1 MQTIKTQVLVVG
13 AGPGGYVAAIR
24 CGQLGLQTTIVE
36 AERNGGTCLIKGCI
50 PSKALIHAASKF
62 EDMNRHATKDHLGIS
77 LSAPAELDF
86 TKTIAWK
93 DDIVNKLS
101 KGVGALLKKN
111 KVEQMFGWANFTN
124 AKTCVVSN
132 SDGESTKIEAEHVI
146 LANGSQEV
154 RLDFLGDSNNIISST
169 DALDLTD
176 VPKKMTVIGAGY
188 IGLELGIAYA
198 KLGTEVTFVEAADS
212 ILPQYDQELTKPVM
226 TWLKRH
232 KVKLHLSSK
241 AKAVTDTEEGSELLF
256 EDAEGNELTVVA
268 DKVLVTVGRK
278 PNTVGWGLE
287 NMCLDMAGRFIKID
301 DYCQTAMRNV
311 WAIGDI
317 TGEPMLA
324 HKASAQGEIV
334 AENIA
339 SSATGKKVPFN
350 PTAIAA
356 VCFTEPEVV
365 SVGLSPD
372 DAEAAGYDITIGK
385 FPFAAIGKAMTQEA
399 GKDGGFVRIVARK
412 ENHHIIGIQA
422 VGAHVAELSNQFAL
436 AIEMG
441 ACLEDFAGTIHVHPT
456 LGEASMEAALAGL
469 GHAIH
474 I

>member
-1 MQTIKTQVLVVG
+1 MQTVKTQVLVVG

-24 CGQLGLQTTIVE
+24 CGQLGLQTMIVE
-36 AERNGGTCLIKGCI
+36 GERNGGTCLIKGCI
-50 PSKALIHAASKF
+50 PSKALIHAATKF
-62 EDMNRHATKDHLGIS
+62 EDMNRHAKKDHLGIS
-77 LSAPAELDF
+77 LSEPVSLDF
-86 TKTIAWK
+86 SKTIAWK
-93 DDIVNKLS
+93 DGIVDKLS

-111 KVEQMFGWANFTN
+111 KVEHISGWANFTN
-124 AKTCVVSN
+124 AKTCVVKTA
-132 SDGESTKIEAEHVI
+132 DGEMKIEAEHVI

-154 RLDFLGDSNNIISST
+154 KLGFLGDSENIISST
-169 DALDLTD
+169 EALALAE
-176 VPKKMTVIGAGY
+176 VPKRMAVIGAGY

-198 KLGTEVTFVEAADS
+198 KLGTEVTFVEAESA
-212 ILPQYDQELTKPVM
+212 ILPQYDQELTKPVAN
-226 TWLKRH
+226 WLKKH

-241 AKAVTDTEEGSELLF
+241 AQSVKDIADGSELVF
-256 EDAEGNELTVVA
+256 VDADGNEQTLA
-268 DKVLVTVGRK
+268 SDKVLVTVGRK
-278 PNTVGWGLE
+278 PNTEGWGLDK
-287 NMCLDMAGRFIKID
+287 MCLDMDGPFIKID
-301 DYCQTAMRNV
+301 QYCQTAMRNV

-324 HKASAQGEIV
+324 HKASAQGEVV

-339 SSATGKKVPFN
+339 TSAKGKKIPFN
-350 PTAIAA
+350 PTSIAA

-365 SVGLSPD
+365 SVGMSPD
-372 DAEAAGYDITIGK
+372 EAEAAGYNITVGK

-399 GKDGGFVRIVARK
+399 GKDGGFVRIVARE
-412 ENHHIIGIQA
+412 ENHHILGIQA